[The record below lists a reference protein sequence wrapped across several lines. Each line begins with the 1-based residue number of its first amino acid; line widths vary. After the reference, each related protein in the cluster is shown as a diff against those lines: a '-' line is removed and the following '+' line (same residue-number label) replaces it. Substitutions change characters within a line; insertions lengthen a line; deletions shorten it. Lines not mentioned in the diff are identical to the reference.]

1 MMTSGTPAAGVAG
14 AILPPLEDHAMAAP
28 AIAPLLATIGFGW
41 LYYRRI
47 RRQFG
52 RQTYRPKRAMLR
64 ICLLSLVA
72 CGLLAAGLAAQR
84 LWPALAIGGIA
95 GGALGWLALRHM
107 RMAIVDGVRE
117 YTPDPW
123 LGGVIAL
130 LLVARLAWR
139 WHAFGGLAADMPQA
153 GLPASPLTYGLL
165 VALVAYYLVNGIG
178 LMRRMRALPED

>member
-1 MMTSGTPAAGVAG
+1 MMTSGTPAAGVAS
-14 AILPPLEDHAMAAP
+14 AILPSLEDHAMPAP
-28 AIAPLLATIGFGW
+28 AIAPLLATVGFGW

-52 RQTYRPKRAMLR
+52 RQPYRPKRAMLR
-64 ICLLSLVA
+64 ICLLSLIA
-72 CGLLAAGLAAQR
+72 CGLLAAGLAALR

-107 RMAIVDGVRE
+107 RVAIVDGVRE

-139 WHAFGGLAADMPQA
+139 WHSVGGPVADMPTASLQ
-153 GLPASPLTYGLL
+153 ASPLTYGLL
-165 VALVAYYLVNGIG
+165 VALVAYYLVNGVG
-178 LMRRMRALPED
+178 LVRRMRALPED